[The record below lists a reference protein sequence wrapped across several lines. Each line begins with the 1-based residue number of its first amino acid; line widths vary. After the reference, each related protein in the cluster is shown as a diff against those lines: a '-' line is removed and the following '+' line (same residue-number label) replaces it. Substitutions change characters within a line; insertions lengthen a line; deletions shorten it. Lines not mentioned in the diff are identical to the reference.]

1 MLGFAFRVVLI
12 GALSIVASAQW
23 LKYPT
28 KGTPRL
34 PDGKP
39 NLTAPTPRR
48 ADGKPDLTGVWLGT
62 TKYMINLAADLKD
75 DAPFQPWAAEE
86 YKRRR
91 AAESKDDPS
100 ALCLPISVPV
110 KQTITSPFKL
120 IDVPAKEEMIML
132 YEGARHREIFM
143 DGRPLPTDPEPSWYG
158 YSIGKWDGDDLVI
171 DSNGFNGKPWL
182 DINGHMST
190 EALHVTE
197 RYHRIDFGHMSLEI
211 TIDDPKVYT
220 KPWKVKES
228 PRLLPDTELLES
240 VCENNQDVE
249 HMVGK

>member
-1 MLGFAFRVVLI
+1 
-12 GALSIVASAQW
+12 
-23 LKYPT
+23 
-28 KGTPRL
+28 
-34 PDGKP
+34 
-39 NLTAPTPRR
+39 
-48 ADGKPDLTGVWLGT
+48 
-62 TKYMINLAADLKD
+62 MINLAADIKD
-75 DAPFQPWAAEE
+75 EDMPFQPWARDE

-91 AAESKDDPS
+91 ATESKDDPS

-120 IDVPAKEEMIML
+120 IDVPAKEEFIML

-143 DGRPLPTDPEPSWYG
+143 DGRQLSKDPEPSWYG
-158 YSIGKWDGDDLVI
+158 YSVGRWDGDDLVI

-182 DINGHMST
+182 DINGHPST

-211 TIDDPKVYT
+211 TIDDPKAYT